1 MSVWVFKHEPMR
13 KPERS
18 HERTSE
24 QQQQYSTK
32 SSNSLRFTPLLLSCS
47 LISLIIYGLMIIGL
61 LIG

>member
-13 KPERS
+13 KPECS
-18 HERTSE
+18 NERTSE

-32 SSNSLRFTPLLLSCS
+32 LSNSLRFTPLLLSYS